1 MAMAKVHLTGEGC
14 VVTIQASVG
23 GTIAVPRESIIDI
36 KGDFQFWCITHE
48 STNCAD
54 EDLLGHGS

>member
-1 MAMAKVHLTGEGC
+1 VHLTGEGC